1 MAASGMKYSQKMLP
15 EQGVIVDEGVAA
27 VTNQTGA
34 HIIIDSS
41 SGHSPL

>member
-1 MAASGMKYSQKMLP
+1 MAASGMKYSQKTLL

-27 VTNQTGA
+27 GSNHIRA

-41 SGHSPL
+41 SAHSPL